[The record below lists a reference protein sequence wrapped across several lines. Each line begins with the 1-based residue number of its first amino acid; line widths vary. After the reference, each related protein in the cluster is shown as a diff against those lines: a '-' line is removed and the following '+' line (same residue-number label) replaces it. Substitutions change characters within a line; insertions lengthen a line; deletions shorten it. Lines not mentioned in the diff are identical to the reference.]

1 MSEDHAVLL
10 DKHEQVA
17 TLTLNRAAGANVY
30 NREMADAL
38 WAAVQEVRWDP
49 GVRVVLV
56 VGAGPVFSGGGDIA
70 AFRRG
75 LDEECLPAEIERLTA
90 TLNAT
95 ILGIRT
101 MDKVFVSL
109 VDGGCGGFGVGL
121 ALAADIPLVTVRAK
135 FVAGYIGIAAVPDGG
150 TSFAV
155 LNALG
160 LPRALDFF
168 LDNGTI
174 TGPQAAAAGLVS
186 RLLASEGEA
195 ALAEARELARRL
207 SRGPRRAQAATKA
220 LLVAGVGRQ
229 LAVQLEA
236 ERQGLI
242 TASTSPEMAAGIAAF
257 LARRP
262 PDYREQG

>member
-1 MSEDHAVLL
+1 MSADRAVLI
-10 DKHEQVA
+10 DCHDGVA

-30 NREMADAL
+30 NREMAAAL
-38 WAAVQEVRWDP
+38 WAAVQEVRWNRA
-49 GVRVVLV
+49 VRTVLLV
-56 VGAGPVFSGGGDIA
+56 SAGAVFSGGGDIA

-75 LDEECLPAEIERLTA
+75 LEEDCLPAEIERLTA

-101 MDKVFVSL
+101 MDKVFISL

-121 ALAADIPLVTVRAK
+121 ALAADLPLATRRAK
-135 FVAGYIGIAAVPDGG
+135 FVAGYIGIGAVPDGG

-168 LDNGTI
+168 LTNGTI
-174 TGPQAAAAGLVS
+174 TGTEAAAVGLVS
-186 RLLASEGEA
+186 RLLDGEGEA

-207 SRGPRRAQAATKA
+207 CAGPRRAQAATKA
-220 LLVAGVGRQ
+220 LLINGVGRQ
-229 LAVQLEA
+229 LVAQLEA
-236 ERQGLI
+236 ERQGI
-242 TASTSPEMAAGIAAF
+242 IAVSTTPEMAAGINAF
-257 LARRP
+257 LTRRP
-262 PDYREQG
+262 PDYREHD